1 MTHILLSKA
10 SRFPVKL
17 ETRPSGWSYSRQ
29 LGVWRSDDANAE
41 PQMKPVSK
49 KQDVETGEDMKGE

>member
-17 ETRPSGWSYSRQ
+17 ETRPSGWSIHVSWECGVPMTPMLSHKRSRC
-29 LGVWRSDDANAE
+29 
-41 PQMKPVSK
+41 PKSK
-49 KQDVETGEDMKGE
+49 MLRPAKT